1 MKKLILIFFTIFF
14 SVSVF
19 GQTQKTLTVKGTI
32 TDSVTNQAIG
42 YVTVAL
48 QNAKT
53 QASVKSTLAKDD
65 GYFELTV
72 PAGKYQLVLANMGYK
87 NKQVIL
93 KDTVLVIDMGKIVLS
108 PSTNQLDAVTIT
120 GVKPLMKQEVDRLS
134 YDVQAD
140 PESKIIT
147 ALDMIRKV
155 PLLSVDATD
164 NIKLRGSGDYK
175 ILINGRESAMMAHNP
190 SDILKSMPA
199 SNIVKIEVIT
209 TPPAKYDAE
218 GLAGIINIITK
229 KKADQ
234 GYNGS
239 AGVNYNTV
247 YGYRGNLNLTI
258 KQGKIG
264 YSGYVGSGR
273 RPYLGS
279 EFGNTSTFN
288 SPLSSLVQSGMQYR
302 GGSNTYTSNELSFEF
317 DTLNLISAT
326 INHFNGVNSTGND
339 QLTTQRDAN
348 NAISQAYHLLNN
360 GTGNN
365 MGTDIGINYQLG
377 FKHNKNQ
384 LLTASYNY
392 NYSNNNQFN
401 DVSAD
406 QTLNYHSPNYRQYNN
421 SGSKEYTTQLDY
433 IQPLK
438 TLTIEAGGKMI
449 LRNNFSDFHNDTLAA
464 NNQYQT
470 AAKQTNNFTYHQN
483 VYSLY
488 NSYQLKFAK
497 WTFKGGLRLE
507 RTNINADFTATGG
520 GAFNQDYNNLVP
532 SVSAQ
537 RTINATSSLTF
548 GFTQRIQRPGINQLN
563 PFTDLSNPNFINIGN
578 PALRPAVNNN
588 FELSYGNFAKGSINL
603 STHYTFADNT
613 IQNIVTVNN
622 AVTTT
627 TFANVGKDK
636 RLGVDANIQYPIS
649 KKIGIN
655 INSELLQVWLNGTY
669 NGSPFTNSGQQGH
682 LFTYTSYKF
691 NDGYRI
697 GVNLGFDSRYVLL
710 EGRDNW
716 YFSNSVEVSKDM
728 ANKKAT
734 FSLFVGNPFSKFN
747 KLDFFTKTPDFQTY
761 NYFLNYYRTAGFNFV
776 YKFGKLNSAI
786 KKNQRGISNDDTS
799 SGGRN

>member
-32 TDSVTNQAIG
+32 TDSVTNQPIG
-42 YVTVAL
+42 YATVAL

-87 NKQVIL
+87 NKQVTL

-247 YGYRGNLNLTI
+247 YGYRGNLNLTV

-288 SPLSSLVQSGMQYR
+288 RPLSSLVQSGMQYR
-302 GGSNTYTSNELSFEF
+302 GGNNTYTSNELSFEF

-691 NDGYRI
+691 DDGYRI

-776 YKFGKLNSAI
+776 YKFGKLNSTI